1 MQGPHQP
8 RAAPPN
14 SRARSK
20 VKGSSRYLE
29 CLLESSTAH
38 ALPLSGAAEA
48 LLLRLTEPLSLET
61 AQPGPRP
68 RGARAPCPILTS
80 SPGMEAPMEGPGKSL
95 PGSAGVT
102 DRRHWSPVV
111 GTALG

>member
-14 SRARSK
+14 SRAHSK

-68 RGARAPCPILTS
+68 RGARGALSHPHLLSGHGGACGGPWEVAP
-80 SPGMEAPMEGPGKSL
+80 
-95 PGSAGVT
+95 GVSRS
-102 DRRHWSPVV
+102 D
-111 GTALG
+111 